1 MQSLWAKNTS
11 FKRTSKYVQMLF
23 LGWNVCYASNVFIL
37 VSGSV
42 GFYSGTLVCSSFY
55 YSYCF
60 DSLHPCDT

>member
-1 MQSLWAKNTS
+1 
-11 FKRTSKYVQMLF
+11 MLF

-42 GFYSGTLVCSSFY
+42 GFYSGTPVCSSFY

-60 DSLHPCDT
+60 DSLHPSDT